1 MRNRKLEILVLQ
13 HKDQFQM
20 KKILL
25 FATLILSTSM
35 WAQEKPI
42 ISSAVIAIDRNND
55 VATAKEYIDEA
66 EKIIEGK
73 PLSEIKS
80 KDLGKFYFYKGK
92 INYRVSSSSDP
103 KIKELDADAL
113 DKSLLGYEELL
124 KLEEATG
131 KARYTE
137 EAQEQFQ
144 ILANDIARRGIVANQ
159 ELRYKEAYDDFMKT
173 YDLKKNP
180 AIGLTDTNMLF
191 NAAIMAQNAEM
202 PQEAISIY
210 KDLIAMG
217 YKGVTFRAINVET
230 GDTAIFPSKGQMDRM
245 VKLGEFQNPST
256 EGDIRSN
263 LYLSLVY
270 LYSKVEDKEN
280 YAATIATGRA
290 LFPDNTALL
299 KAELQIFF
307 DNKEYDKAL
316 ANLDQAIAQDPENV
330 VMHYNKGVILQT
342 ELIRLN
348 DALDAYQK
356 ALDIDSMYSDALY
369 MSSIIYIDSANAIG
383 KKMNELPLNANKKYK
398 SLEKAQKEVFS
409 TALPYLEKA
418 RKSNATDSQVKNALM
433 QVYRALKMYEQAK
446 ALAAEEQ

>member
-1 MRNRKLEILVLQ
+1 
-13 HKDQFQM
+13 
-20 KKILL
+20 
-25 FATLILSTSM
+25 
-35 WAQEKPI
+35 
-42 ISSAVIAIDRNND
+42 
-55 VATAKEYIDEA
+55 
-66 EKIIEGK
+66 
-73 PLSEIKS
+73 
-80 KDLGKFYFYKGK
+80 
-92 INYRVSSSSDP
+92 
-103 KIKELDADAL
+103 
-113 DKSLLGYEELL
+113 
-124 KLEEATG
+124 
-131 KARYTE
+131 
-137 EAQEQFQ
+137 
-144 ILANDIARRGIVANQ
+144 
-159 ELRYKEAYDDFMKT
+159 
-173 YDLKKNP
+173 
-180 AIGLTDTNMLF
+180 
-191 NAAIMAQNAEM
+191 
-202 PQEAISIY
+202 
-210 KDLIAMG
+210 
-217 YKGVTFRAINVET
+217 
-230 GDTAIFPSKGQMDRM
+230 MDRM
-245 VKLGEFQNPST
+245 VKLGKFQNPST

>member
-1 MRNRKLEILVLQ
+1 MLEILVLQ

-25 FATLILSTSM
+25 LSTLILSTSM
-35 WAQEKPI
+35 WAQEKPV
-42 ISSAVIAIDRNND
+42 ISSAVIAMDRNND
-55 VATAKEYIDEA
+55 VKTAKEYIDEA

-92 INYRVSSSSDP
+92 INYRVSSSSSP
-103 KIKELDADAL
+103 EIKALDSNAL
-113 DKSLLGYEELL
+113 DKSLAGYEDLL
-124 KLEEATG
+124 KLEEQTG
-131 KARYTE
+131 RDRYTE

-144 ILANDIARRGIVANQ
+144 VLANDIARRGIIANQ

-173 YDLKKNP
+173 FELKKNP
-180 AIGLTDTNMLF
+180 AIGMTDTNMLF
-191 NAAIMAQNAEM
+191 NAAIMAQSAKLPQNAIE
-202 PQEAISIY
+202 IY
-210 KDLIAMG
+210 KELIAMN
-217 YKGVTFRAINVET
+217 YKGVTFRAIDVET
-230 GDTAIFPSKGQMDRM
+230 GDTNIFPSKREMDLR
-245 VKLGEFQNPST
+245 VKRGEYINPTT

-270 LYSKVEDKEN
+270 LYGEVEDKEN
-280 YAATIATGRA
+280 YAITINAGRA
-290 LFPDNTALL
+290 LFPENTALL

-316 ANLDQAIAQDPENV
+316 ENLDKAIAQDPKNV

-342 ELIRLN
+342 ELKRLN
-348 DALDAYQK
+348 DALNAYQK
-356 ALDIDSMYSDALY
+356 ALEIDSMYSDALY

-383 KKMNELPLNANKKYK
+383 KKMNELPLNASKKY
-398 SLEKAQKEVFS
+398 SALEKAQKAVFS

-418 RKSNATDSQVKNALM
+418 RESNGTDSQVKNALM
-433 QVYRALKMYEQAK
+433 QVYRALKMYPKAK
-446 ALAAEEQ
+446 ALAAEAE